1 MFNWFKKKK
10 KTEEQQKIEPT
21 DQRTEFGGLAVASM
35 RYVVGVDSVIY
46 LEFYWDEDAN
56 EDAISIFTD
65 LFSQINNGELLET
78 SVDFIKET
86 LDSEGEGHKF
96 KKFYL
101 PLIELQKSKLQPFM
115 EAFGKQIDKAKD
127 EVVVKPTDLTRET
140 FGGNQS

>member
-10 KTEEQQKIEPT
+10 KNKQQKIEPT
-21 DQRTEFGGLAVASM
+21 DQIKEFGGLAVASM

-46 LEFYWDEDAN
+46 LEFFWDEDAD

-65 LFSQINNGELLET
+65 LFSQINNGELLDT
-78 SVDFIKET
+78 SVDFIRQT
-86 LDSEGEGHKF
+86 LDSEGEGYKF

-101 PLIELQKSKLQPFM
+101 PLMELQKAKLQPFM
-115 EAFGKQIDKAKD
+115 EAFAAKADKAKD